1 MRDMNTVFASLV
13 PSGWTL
19 SEATG
24 IDNNGNIVGYM
35 TNSANISLTEGFLIS
50 ASSLPGD
57 ANEDGK
63 VDINDLTIVL
73 AHYGQTGMAW
83 AQGEFTGDGTVDIND
98 LTIVLAHYNQT
109 SGASAAGNLSAVPE
123 PSTLVLIGLG
133 ATGLLGLVWRRKR
146 GL

>member
-50 ASSLPGD
+50 AHVARRRQRGWQSRYQRSHGCAGD
-57 ANEDGK
+57 
-63 VDINDLTIVL
+63 
-73 AHYGQTGMAW
+73 
-83 AQGEFTGDGTVDIND
+83 
-98 LTIVLAHYNQT
+98 
-109 SGASAAGNLSAVPE
+109 
-123 PSTLVLIGLG
+123 
-133 ATGLLGLVWRRKR
+133 
-146 GL
+146 